1 MTRTPNQ
8 AMQSTPGRC
17 AAMMKDEV
25 KATLALPV
33 AAELVLVRP
42 NAQPLHAKVSTSY
55 SKI

>member
-8 AMQSTPGRC
+8 AMQPTAGRC

-25 KATLALPV
+25 KATLAMPV

-42 NAQPLHAKVSTSY
+42 NAQPLHAKVLTS
-55 SKI
+55 